1 MKVPISWLREY
12 VDSNL
17 PVDELAELLTIAGLE
32 VSQVERIGEEWARDK
47 VFVGQIQEIRRHPN
61 ADRLVLAAVEYG
73 GATPLTV
80 VTGAPNLAVG
90 TSGQKVAFAT
100 TGARLIDG
108 YSDELRYKTLKP
120 TKIRGVR
127 SEGMVLSE
135 KELGLSDDHS
145 GIIILDDDAP
155 VGTPLADWLG
165 DAVLHLDLTPN
176 LARCFGIIGV
186 AREVAALTGRP
197 LRLAD
202 PQMVATG
209 APISGR
215 VDIIIED
222 PDLCSRYSA
231 TLIRGVS
238 TGPSPQWMRRRLLQC
253 GVRSISN
260 LVDITNYVML
270 EWNQPLHAFD
280 YDKLVARAGGKVP
293 TIIVRRAQPGEKM
306 VTLDDVERTLDEEM
320 LLITDTAGPI
330 AVAGVMGGADTEI
343 DDQTQNILL
352 ESANFNFINIRR
364 TAKLLKLPSEASR
377 RFGKGLHPSST
388 LPAVRRASQL
398 MADWGGGTIALGE
411 ADNYPRPA
419 PTVTVTLTTRE
430 VQRLLGM
437 DFTEEQIR
445 GYLERL
451 QFRVETDPSGQGLV
465 VTVPDHRLDVEGPA
479 DLVEEIARVHGYG
492 RIPLTLMSDTLPPQ
506 RTNRELLLEERIRD
520 ILVGCGLQEMISY
533 ALTSPRRE
541 ETLAL
546 HEPGQDVPY
555 VRLANPISSERS
567 VMRRTL
573 MAGTLDT
580 LQSNLRFRDRAFL
593 FEIGRV
599 YLPQPNR
606 RLPLEQRRLAI
617 LITGARHEHGWMDTD
632 EDELGFYDLKGMIET
647 LLLHLKLETAV
658 EFHPQKARPFHPG
671 RSARLSV
678 DGEDLGAFGE
688 VHPLVRQAFDL
699 PDRPVFLA
707 DLNLDKLQDLVPEAF
722 YLEPVP
728 RFPAV
733 EQDLAVVVA
742 EDVPAQKVEDTI
754 RDAGGRLLADVAL
767 FDIYRG
773 EQIPFAKKSLAFSLS
788 YQAPDRTLTDKE
800 VAKVQS
806 RIVRRLQ
813 SALGAE
819 LRGAARE

>member
-1 MKVPISWLREY
+1 MKVPVSWLREY
-12 VDSNL
+12 VDVKM

-47 VFVGQIQEIRRHPN
+47 VFVGQVLEIRRHPD
-61 ADRLVLAAVEYG
+61 ADRLVLATVEYG
-73 GATPLTV
+73 GAAPLVV
-80 VTGAPNLAVG
+80 VTGAPNLPVG

-100 TGARLIDG
+100 IGARLIDG
-108 YSDELRYKTLKP
+108 YSEELRYKTLKP
-120 TKIRGVR
+120 TKIRGIR

-155 VGTPLADWLG
+155 VGMPLADWLG

-186 AREVAALTGRP
+186 AREVAALTGQP
-197 LRLAD
+197 LRLTD
-202 PQMVATG
+202 PQMEATD
-209 APISGR
+209 APINGQ
-215 VDIIIED
+215 VDIVIED

-253 GVRSISN
+253 GVRSINN

-280 YDKLVARAGGKVP
+280 YDKLVARAGGQAP
-293 TIIVRRAQPGEKM
+293 TIIVRRAQPGEKI
-306 VTLDDVERTLDEEM
+306 VTLDDVERTLDENM

-398 MADWGGGTIALGE
+398 MAEWGGGTIAQGE
-411 ADNYPRPA
+411 ADNYPRPV
-419 PTVTVTLTTRE
+419 PTVTINLTTRE

-437 DFTEEQIR
+437 DFSEAQIR
-445 GYLERL
+445 AYLERL
-451 QFRVETDPSGQGLV
+451 QFEVETDATGRSLV
-465 VTVPDHRLDVEGPA
+465 VTVPAYRLDVEGPA

-506 RTNRELLLEERIRD
+506 RTNRELVLEEQIRN

-533 ALTSPRRE
+533 ALTSPQRE
-541 ETLAL
+541 EALGL
-546 HEPGQDVPY
+546 HEQGQDVPY
-555 VRLANPISSERS
+555 VRLANPISSERT

-573 MAGTLDT
+573 MAGALDT

-599 YLPQPNR
+599 YLPQPNQ
-606 RLPLEQRRLAI
+606 RLPLEERRLVV
-617 LITGARHEHGWMDTD
+617 LITGTRHEQGWMDKD
-632 EDELGFYDLKGMIET
+632 EDGVVFYDLKGMIET
-647 LLLHLKLETAV
+647 LLQHLKLETTV
-658 EFHPQKARPFHPG
+658 EFRPQKARPFHPG
-671 RSARLSV
+671 RSAQLSV
-678 DGEDLGAFGE
+678 GGEELGSFGE
-688 VHPLVRQAFDL
+688 LHPLVRQAFDL
-699 PDRPVFLA
+699 PDQPMFLA
-707 DLNLDKLQDLVPEAF
+707 DLSLDKLQRLVPEAF
-722 YLEPVP
+722 YLQPVP

-733 EQDLAVVVA
+733 EQALAVVVA
-742 EDVPAQKVEDTI
+742 EGVPAQEVRETI
-754 RDAGGRLLADVAL
+754 LAAGGRLLANVSL
-767 FDIYRG
+767 FDVYQG
-773 EQIPFAKKSLAFSLS
+773 EQIPPRKKSLAFSLS

-800 VAKVQS
+800 VAKVQA
-806 RIVRRLQ
+806 RIVRRLR
-813 SALGAE
+813 SELGAE
-819 LRGAARE
+819 LRGA

>member
-1 MKVPISWLREY
+1 MKVPVSWLREY
-12 VDSNL
+12 VDVTL

-32 VSQVERIGEEWARDK
+32 VSRVERIGEEWLRDK
-47 VFVGQIQEIRRHPN
+47 VFVGQILEIRRHPD
-61 ADRLVLAAVEYG
+61 ADRLVLATVEYG
-73 GATPLTV
+73 SAAPLTV
-80 VTGAPNLAVG
+80 VTGAPNLPVG

-100 TGARLIDG
+100 IGARLIDG
-108 YSDELRYKTLKP
+108 YSEELRYKTLKP
-120 TKIRGVR
+120 TKIRGIR

-155 VGTPLADWLG
+155 VGMPLADWLG

-186 AREVAALTGRP
+186 AREVAALTDQP
-197 LRLAD
+197 LRLTD
-202 PQMVATG
+202 PQMVATD
-209 APISGR
+209 APISGQ
-215 VDIIIED
+215 VGIVIED

-253 GVRSISN
+253 GVRSINN

-280 YDKLVARAGGKVP
+280 YDKLVARADGQAP
-293 TIIVRRAQPGEKM
+293 TIIVRRAQPGEKI
-306 VTLDDVERTLDEEM
+306 VTLDDVERTLDEDM

-398 MADWGGGTIALGE
+398 MAEWGGGTIAQGE
-411 ADNYPRPA
+411 ADNYPRPVPA
-419 PTVTVTLTTRE
+419 VTINLTTRE

-437 DFTEEQIR
+437 DFSEAQIR
-445 GYLERL
+445 AYLERL
-451 QFRVETDPSGQGLV
+451 QFRVETDATDRSLV
-465 VTVPDHRLDVEGPA
+465 VTVPDHRLDVAGPA

-506 RTNRELLLEERIRD
+506 HSNRELVLEEQIRN

-533 ALTSPRRE
+533 ALTSPQRE
-541 ETLAL
+541 EALAL
-546 HEPGQDVPY
+546 HEPDEDVPY
-555 VRLANPISSERS
+555 VRLANPISSERT

-573 MAGTLDT
+573 MAGALDT

-599 YLPQPNR
+599 YLPQTNQ
-606 RLPLEQRRLAI
+606 RLPLEERRLVVV
-617 LITGARHEHGWMDTD
+617 ITGTRHEQGWMDTD
-632 EDELGFYDLKGMIET
+632 EDGVSFYDLKGMIET
-647 LLLHLKLETAV
+647 LLQHLKLETGV
-658 EFHPQKARPFHPG
+658 EFRPQRARPFHPG
-671 RSARLSV
+671 RSAQLSV
-678 DGEDLGAFGE
+678 GGEALGAFGE
-688 VHPLVRQAFDL
+688 LHPLVRQAFDL
-699 PDRPVFLA
+699 PDQPVFLA
-707 DLNLDKLQDLVPEAF
+707 DLNLDKLQRLVPEAF

-742 EDVPAQKVEDTI
+742 EGVPAQEVEDTI
-754 RDAGGRLLADVAL
+754 RAAGGRLLANISL

-773 EQIPFAKKSLAFSLS
+773 EQIPPGKKSLAFSLR
-788 YQAPDRTLTDKE
+788 YQAADRTLTDRE
-800 VAKVQS
+800 VAKVQA

-819 LRGAARE
+819 LRGA